1 MRFFATILKEYT
13 ERGII
18 MSKKDSKSKQKRI
31 EQEKLARQKQE
42 QKQNLIKYSIIAA
55 VAVLVVVTTVILI
68 AALTRPSNYVCLT
81 VSYTDDA
88 GVSHTGDIII
98 ELDPDQAPITVKN
111 FQKLVKQGFYDGL
124 TFHRVIEGFMIQGGD
139 PDGNGTGGSKNN
151 IKGEFSKNGVNNTI
165 LHERGVISMARS
177 GERRNSSG
185 QIIDY
190 GYNSASS
197 QFFIVHQTSPHLDGS
212 YAAFGRVLSGMEY
225 VDGIAAM
232 TTNSSNNKPLKDAII
247 VSAKLISKP

>member
-1 MRFFATILKEYT
+1 
-13 ERGII
+13 

-31 EQEKLARQKQE
+31 EQEKLAQKKQAQKQ
-42 QKQNLIKYSIIAA
+42 KQIKYSIIAA
-55 VAVLVVVTTVILI
+55 AAVLVVVIAVVLI
-68 AALTRPSNYVCLT
+68 ATLTRPSNYVCLT
-81 VSYTDDA
+81 VRYTDDA

-98 ELDPDQAPITVKN
+98 ELDPEQAPITVKN

-139 PDGNGTGGSKNN
+139 PKGDGTGGSKND

-177 GERRNSSG
+177 GERRNNLG

-197 QFFIVHQTSPHLDGS
+197 QFFIVHQTSAHLDGS

-225 VDGIAAM
+225 VDGIAQM
-232 TTNSSNNKPLKDAII
+232 TTGANDKPLKDAII
-247 VSAKLISKP
+247 VSAKLIPQP

>member
-1 MRFFATILKEYT
+1 
-13 ERGII
+13 
-18 MSKKDSKSKQKRI
+18 MSKKESKSKQKRI
-31 EQEKLARQKQE
+31 EQKKLAQQKQA
-42 QKQNLIKYSIIAA
+42 QKQKNIKFGIIAA
-55 VAVLVVVTTVILI
+55 VAVVLVVAAVILVTT
-68 AALTRPSNYVCLT
+68 LTRPSNYVCLT

-98 ELDPDQAPITVKN
+98 ELDPEQAPITVKN

-124 TFHRVIEGFMIQGGD
+124 TFHRVVEGFMIQGGD

-177 GERRNSSG
+177 GEQYNSMG

-190 GYNSASS
+190 GYDSASS
-197 QFFIVHQTSPHLDGS
+197 QFFIVHETSPHLDGS
-212 YAAFGRVLSGMEY
+212 YAAFGHVLSGMEY
-225 VDGIAAM
+225 VDGIAQM
-232 TTNSSNNKPLKDAII
+232 TTNSSNKPLKDAII
-247 VSAKLISKP
+247 VSAKLIPQP